1 MRRKSCYYDSVPVN
15 SIHVVSHHV
24 ASDNKREQPGRSS
37 DDNHAKPPRK
47 NGPENDEHKEPAY
60 HTHYDRLGMPVPRNR
75 QRGRPAKDVQRTP
88 RRHLGTRL
96 GVRRVDGR
104 QKDEPVGPGVK
115 GLAMWD
121 GNGHYSWQ
129 MMSAD
134 RSKTASDNPRN
145 PVGQAIAHFGTY
157 TVDDVAK
164 TLTNHVERCTFPQ
177 WDGAAAPLILRSPRR
192 MT

>member
-75 QRGRPAKDVQRTP
+75 QRGVGQQKTFKELLV
-88 RRHLGTRL
+88 GTWAL
-96 GVRRVDGR
+96 DSVYDESTDG
-104 QKDEPVGPGVK
+104 KKTNPWGPGSK
-115 GLAMWD
+115 GSPCGMA
-121 GNGHYSWQ
+121 
-129 MMSAD
+129 
-134 RSKTASDNPRN
+134 TA
-145 PVGQAIAHFGTY
+145 I
-157 TVDDVAK
+157 
-164 TLTNHVERCTFPQ
+164 
-177 WDGAAAPLILRSPRR
+177 ILGR
-192 MT
+192 